1 MTEVMPRR
9 SHELFDSITAEDFE
23 TASIRSAA
31 PSYPYGVVIGG
42 FRSSAGVEDHAR
54 GTLCALTWR
63 LAGLST
69 PCSEAPTLHY
79 TVPNSGG
86 GSLLPPY
93 TAPPAGSDER
103 VVAPPWNRGSN
114 AAGNAAARRN
124 QVSAASGTAAGSVF
138 AMPSRMDNVR
148 REDIPDLSRFRMPE
162 WSTISTSPNAR
173 LYHSVA
179 LRRVAA
185 AEHASA
191 TAEIGSLL
199 RRLAVLEQMREEE
212 AAAVRRMERAN
223 ASRAA
228 AAVNINGNG
237 NGAGASGSGSGS
249 NNSNNGNR
257 SSNGGGNNAIG
268 RLSTGNGPFRPL
280 EDPYLVGETA
290 ARRARA
296 ERLARENL
304 AHGEDALHREDR
316 RWDWFLGQVKNRHG
330 SGRLRRRMDV
340 SSFRHL
346 HGRRV

>member
-1 MTEVMPRR
+1 MAEVMPRH
-9 SHELFDSITAEDFE
+9 SHELFDSIRAEDFE

-31 PSYPYGVVIGG
+31 PSY
-42 FRSSAGVEDHAR
+42 R
-54 GTLCALTWR
+54 
-63 LAGLST
+63 
-69 PCSEAPTLHY
+69 SEAPTLHY

-93 TAPPAGSDER
+93 TAPPAGSAER
-103 VVAPPWNRGSN
+103 AVAVPARNG
-114 AAGNAAARRN
+114 AAARRVN
-124 QVSAASGTAAGSVF
+124 PGSAASGTAAGSVF
-138 AMPSRMDNVR
+138 AMPARMDNVR
-148 REDIPDLSRFRMPE
+148 REDNLPDLSRFRMPS

-185 AEHASA
+185 AEQASA
-191 TAEIGSLL
+191 TAEIGNLM

-228 AAVNINGNG
+228 AAMNANGNG
-237 NGAGASGSGSGS
+237 NGAGGSGSSGHNS
-249 NNSNNGNR
+249 NSSNSNRNGNNSR
-257 SSNGGGNNAIG
+257 SGNGGGNNAIG
-268 RLSTGNGPFRPL
+268 RLSTGNGSFRPL

-296 ERLARENL
+296 ERMARENL
-304 AHGEDALHREDR
+304 SHSEDALHREDR

-330 SGRLRRRMDV
+330 TGRLRRRMDA
-340 SSFRHL
+340 SSHRHF

>member
-1 MTEVMPRR
+1 MAEVMPRR
-9 SHELFDSITAEDFE
+9 SHELFDSIGPDDFE

-31 PSYPYGVVIGG
+31 PSY
-42 FRSSAGVEDHAR
+42 R
-54 GTLCALTWR
+54 
-63 LAGLST
+63 
-69 PCSEAPTLHY
+69 SEAPTLHY
-79 TVPNSGG
+79 TVPNTRGS
-86 GSLLPPY
+86 SLLPPY
-93 TAPPAGSDER
+93 TAPPAGSAER
-103 VVAPPWNRGSN
+103 ALAVSGRN
-114 AAGNAAARRN
+114 AAAARR
-124 QVSAASGTAAGSVF
+124 VSPASAASGTAAGSVF
-138 AMPSRMDNVR
+138 VMPSQMNNVR
-148 REDIPDLSRFRMPE
+148 RDDSVPDLSRFQMPA

-191 TAEIGSLL
+191 TAEVGNLL

-228 AAVNINGNG
+228 AANNANGSSSRG
-237 NGAGASGSGSGS
+237 RGS
-249 NNSNNGNR
+249 NNSSSGSNSGSSSGSNSNSS
-257 SSNGGGNNAIG
+257 SSNNVNTSNAVG
-268 RLSTGNGPFRPL
+268 RPSTGSGSFRPM

-296 ERLARENL
+296 ERLTRESL

-330 SGRLRRRMDV
+330 NGRLRRRMD
-340 SSFRHL
+340 SSAHRHH

>member
-1 MTEVMPRR
+1 MAEVMPRR
-9 SHELFDSITAEDFE
+9 SHELFDSISADDFE

-31 PSYPYGVVIGG
+31 PSY
-42 FRSSAGVEDHAR
+42 R
-54 GTLCALTWR
+54 
-63 LAGLST
+63 
-69 PCSEAPTLHY
+69 SEAPTLHY
-79 TVPNSGG
+79 TVPRSRGS
-86 GSLLPPY
+86 SLLPPY
-93 TAPPAGSDER
+93 TAPPAGSAER
-103 VVAPPWNRGSN
+103 AL
-114 AAGNAAARRN
+114 AGPARNGASARR
-124 QVSAASGTAAGSVF
+124 VSPGSAASGTAAGSVF
-138 AMPSRMDNVR
+138 VMPARINAVHRDDS
-148 REDIPDLSRFRMPE
+148 IPDLSRFHMPA

-191 TAEIGSLL
+191 TAEIGNLM

-228 AAVNINGNG
+228 AAMN
-237 NGAGASGSGSGS
+237 A
-249 NNSNNGNR
+249 NSNSNSNSSS
-257 SSNGGGNNAIG
+257 SSNSSVNASSSNSNAGSSSSSAVG
-268 RLSTGNGPFRPL
+268 RPSTGNGSFRPM

-296 ERLARENL
+296 DRLTRESL

-330 SGRLRRRMDV
+330 NGRLRRRMD
-340 SSFRHL
+340 SSAHRHH